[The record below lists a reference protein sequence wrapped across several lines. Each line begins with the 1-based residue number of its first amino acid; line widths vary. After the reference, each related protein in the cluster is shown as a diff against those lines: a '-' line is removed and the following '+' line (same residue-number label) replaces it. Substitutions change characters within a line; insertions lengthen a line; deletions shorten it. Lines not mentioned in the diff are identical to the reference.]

1 MPSNYKY
8 NRRAQEW
15 ELEKAENEVDYDAL
29 DERSWGLLVS
39 YWRAMPDRLLDLLE
53 SDNPNYSIGI
63 VQRMNIRAFCL
74 YEHAFITGSRGLT
87 KSFTSIGSK
96 MVEGV
101 LYPGTV
107 MRYYGPSMRQMAEIA
122 SEKYEAIKRQWP
134 GLAAHW
140 EVVSNAQEK
149 FEIKTKYGSVLSIT
163 VVRGN
168 DCNGI
173 TGEEVAQSEAGK
185 QFDFKEFAEAVL
197 PTARV
202 RRMVNKIPD
211 PFYPNFQKNYI
222 TSAGQ
227 QQGEA
232 YQYRCDTFKEMQ
244 EKDTAIC
251 IEYPWSVAVLAGIR
265 DAAYYADLRK
275 KMTPEAQLRE
285 IESIWTGTSENPV
298 IRDEVLTE
306 SAIQP
311 VMENRHC
318 GDSNCVY
325 VLGYDVSYAD
335 GSRNAKCATSVIKCE
350 VQHDE
355 KRQDKY
361 MKTIVYVADNDPPR
375 DQMLQARQLKD
386 RWFRFCME
394 GGKGTY
400 IAIDAWQYGKS
411 VVESLHKD
419 LGDGLP
425 PLCCVNHEFRDM
437 ELPGAIPCIYAIKA
451 TGGYG
456 SVEGTHDPDAEMIRY
471 CEIEWEQRNV
481 RLLIPSIYDGV
492 AAYKAKHRI
501 KDDSLDARIAV
512 PYIKTKEM
520 RGQIANLQK
529 KPTSYGFTEK
539 RISNSIQRDM
549 WSATKYAMRLVS
561 ILEREDLIASLR
573 RQSEWKDTFITG
585 VIKSDPDAIQG
596 VTGASPMRGRVM
608 ERHGGNG
615 RGIL

>member
-1 MPSNYKY
+1 M
-8 NRRAQEW
+8 
-15 ELEKAENEVDYDAL
+15 
-29 DERSWGLLVS
+29 
-39 YWRAMPDRLLDLLE
+39 
-53 SDNPNYSIGI
+53 
-63 VQRMNIRAFCL
+63 
-74 YEHAFITGSRGLT
+74 
-87 KSFTSIGSK
+87 
-96 MVEGV
+96 
-101 LYPGTV
+101 
-107 MRYYGPSMRQMAEIA
+107 
-122 SEKYEAIKRQWP
+122 
-134 GLAAHW
+134 
-140 EVVSNAQEK
+140 
-149 FEIKTKYGSVLSIT
+149 
-163 VVRGN
+163 
-168 DCNGI
+168 
-173 TGEEVAQSEAGK
+173 
-185 QFDFKEFAEAVL
+185 
-197 PTARV
+197 
-202 RRMVNKIPD
+202 
-211 PFYPNFQKNYI
+211 
-222 TSAGQ
+222 
-227 QQGEA
+227 
-232 YQYRCDTFKEMQ
+232 
-244 EKDTAIC
+244 
-251 IEYPWSVAVLAGIR
+251 
-265 DAAYYADLRK
+265 
-275 KMTPEAQLRE
+275 
-285 IESIWTGTSENPV
+285 
-298 IRDEVLTE
+298 
-306 SAIQP
+306 
-311 VMENRHC
+311 
-318 GDSNCVY
+318 
-325 VLGYDVSYAD
+325 
-335 GSRNAKCATSVIKCE
+335 
-350 VQHDE
+350 
-355 KRQDKY
+355 
-361 MKTIVYVADNDPPR
+361 
-375 DQMLQARQLKD
+375 KD